1 MPDRANSVDDVPSWQ
16 SVSLGELCITGP
28 APSEEATLIQQFRSG
43 RSMDSPANPTA
54 NEQRGV
60 RGVDDRVNSERR
72 DVSLNGS
79 KRGGHSEGSEKRIS
93 NVVVRSCQGF
103 IYHFSTM
110 SALVLSTKVC
120 TSRRSR
126 SGT

>member
-28 APSEEATLIQQFRSG
+28 APSEEATLIQQFRSS
-43 RSMDSPANPTA
+43 RAMDCPANPAA

-60 RGVDDRVNSERR
+60 RGVDDRVDSERR
-72 DVSLNGS
+72 DVSSNGS

-93 NVVVRSCQGF
+93 NVVVLSCQCF
-103 IYHFSTM
+103 THHFSTI
-110 SALVLSTKVC
+110 SALVLSTNAS
-120 TSRRSR
+120 TSRRSS